1 MKIFKLS
8 KNIDVVCN
16 SENTRYGF
24 RHLAT
29 LHFNGIERENAKAC
43 YYNRTWECYQYQ
55 SVLKSVI
62 EKALKSKEIDQKQ
75 YNKFYKK
82 IDTALNW

>member
-8 KNIDVVCN
+8 KNIDIVCQ

-29 LHFNGIERENAKAC
+29 MLQNGYEIASAKAC

-55 SVLKSVI
+55 TVLLDII
-62 EKALKSKEIDQKQ
+62 EKALKSKRIDQKQ
-75 YNKFYKK
+75 YNKFYKHFK
-82 IDTALNW
+82 NSIL